1 MKGRDWGRGTGD
13 SGTAMESTAACYHCG
28 DPLPTAF
35 LSVVLDGAERA
46 MCCAG
51 CAGAAAWIRDA
62 GLDDYYRLRQR
73 DGSRVATEAA
83 DFSAWDR
90 DDIRSEEHTSE
101 LQSLMRISYAVFC
114 LKK

>member
-73 DGSRVATEAA
+73 DGRA
-83 DFSAWDR
+83 
-90 DDIRSEEHTSE
+90 EEHTSE

-114 LKK
+114 LKKNLSTRK